1 MKIHYNNSP
10 AVLYNM
16 LCNTNK
22 PTYTLELFN
31 IKPSGGAN
39 GSGGVS
45 SNRNVKVLFLRK
57 REFRYGQK
65 YCYFQWLHH
74 HVIL

>member
-31 IKPSGGAN
+31 IKN
-39 GSGGVS
+39 QVEVQMVQGV
-45 SNRNVKVLFLRK
+45 
-57 REFRYGQK
+57 
-65 YCYFQWLHH
+65 
-74 HVIL
+74 